1 MHWDDERGPDGIWGA
16 PLRRDRSLRAVA
28 HRILT
33 ERNEVRG
40 ADFDVFRNRL
50 NRHFYPAR
58 VEPLGDSNLV
68 TPVLSAVHLK
78 HATIA
83 YVRFGADASVDPG
96 ELRGYHINVPLRGT
110 ILSNCGEQRMVA
122 TPSTA
127 AVFSPRAHTS
137 LPRWERDAVQ
147 LCIKVDRTALEAEL
161 TALLNRPVTT
171 PVEFDIGLDLTS
183 DSGHAWSSTLL
194 ALLQHCDAGTAGV
207 VEILEKGLIGSL
219 LTIQHHS
226 YTDALRSNSKPAS
239 SRRVRDVVEVI
250 EQSPEDGHTVGD
262 LAAIANVSAR
272 ALQEAF
278 HNELGVGP
286 MQFVRQVR
294 LDRTRADLR
303 AGDETVSSVAHRW
316 GFGNLGR
323 FARLYRRRFGE
334 LPSETLSRGYGT
346 AAGR

>member
-1 MHWDDERGPDGIWGA
+1 MHWDDERGSDGIEGA
-16 PLRRDRSLRAVA
+16 APRHDRSLRAVA
-28 HRILT
+28 HRVLI

-50 NRHFYPAR
+50 NGHFYPAR

-68 TPVLSAVHLK
+68 APVLSALHLK
-78 HATIA
+78 HTTLA
-83 YVRFGADASVDPG
+83 YVRFGTDASVDPG
-96 ELRGYHINVPLRGT
+96 ELRGYHINVPLRGS
-110 ILSNCGEQRMVA
+110 ILSSCGEQRMVA
-122 TPSTA
+122 TPAAA
-127 AVFSPRAHTS
+127 AVFSPRGHTS
-137 LPRWERDAVQ
+137 LPRWERDAAQ
-147 LCIKVDRTALEAEL
+147 LCVKVDRTALEAEL

-171 PVEFDIGLDLTS
+171 PVEFDLGLDLTS

-194 ALLQHCDAGTAGV
+194 ALLQHCDAETAGA
-207 VEILEKGLIGSL
+207 VEILEKALIGSL
-219 LTIQHHS
+219 LMTQHHS
-226 YTDALRSNSKPAS
+226 YSEVLRADSRPAS

-250 EQSPEDGHTVGD
+250 EQSPEVHYTVGD

-272 ALQEAF
+272 ALQGAF
-278 HNELGVGP
+278 HNELGIGP

-323 FARLYRRRFGE
+323 FAQLYRCRFGE
-334 LPSETLSRGYGT
+334 LPSETLSRGYGSV
-346 AAGR
+346 AGR